1 MDFWE
6 RVASSSSATIVGAV
20 IGIVVLALAGHAL
33 GISIIGLG

>member
-20 IGIVVLALAGHAL
+20 VGVVILAIAGNAL
-33 GISIIGLG
+33 GITILGLG